1 MIRYFGKTKDSFQE
15 VTNLESAYWINV
27 SPPFDNGELEHFA
40 ASLGIAP
47 DFLSD
52 PLDIEERARY
62 EKYDEARSIIFHTPV
77 INESEKENDP
87 IFITVPVGIILCQ
100 HKIITV
106 CAVENLVLEKFSD
119 NKIKGFDIANEKLF
133 ILQIFEQTV
142 LSFLDFLK
150 KLNLRRSLIEQEL
163 YNSSRSEELKS
174 LLRIEKSLVYFVNSL
189 NANELLKIKM
199 RRTDFLGIKDNTDY
213 SELYEDI
220 IVDNNQAR
228 EVAQLYTNILS
239 GTMEAYASIISNNLN
254 KFINRLT
261 VVTVILMVPT
271 LIASFFGMNVPL
283 PVHFGQSNW
292 TFFLIMLFSI
302 LFSVGLAWFFKRKDL
317 F

>member
-15 VTNLESAYWINV
+15 VTNLESAAWINV

-77 INESEKENDP
+77 VNETEKENDP
-87 IFITVPVGIILCQ
+87 IFITIPVGIILCQ
-100 HKIITV
+100 NKIITV
-106 CAVENLVLEKFSD
+106 SAWDNPVLEKFC
-119 NKIKGFDIANEKLF
+119 NFKIKSFDPGNERLF
-133 ILQIFEQTV
+133 ILQLFEQTV
-142 LSFLDFLK
+142 LLFLDYLK
-150 KLNLRRSLIEQEL
+150 KLNLRRSLIEEEL
-163 YNSSRSEELKS
+163 YHSSRSGELKS

-199 RRTDFLGIKDNTDY
+199 RRTDFIGIKDNED
-213 SELYEDI
+213 LLDLFEDI

-228 EVAQLYTNILS
+228 EVAQLYTNILN

-254 KFINRLT
+254 KFVNRLT
-261 VVTVILMVPT
+261 VITIILMVPT
-271 LIASFFGMNVPL
+271 LVASFFGMNVHL
-283 PVHFGQSNW
+283 PFWLGDSSYS
-292 TFFLIMLFSI
+292 FYII
-302 LFSVGLAWFFKRKDL
+302 LFLSISFSLGLAWFFKVKDVL
-317 F
+317 